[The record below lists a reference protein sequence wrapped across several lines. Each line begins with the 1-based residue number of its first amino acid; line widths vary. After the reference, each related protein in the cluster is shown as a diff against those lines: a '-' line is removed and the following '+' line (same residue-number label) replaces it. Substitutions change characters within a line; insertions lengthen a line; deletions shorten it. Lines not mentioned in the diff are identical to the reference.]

1 LKIGRGGE
9 YSGLTVTRYQGSGE
23 NYIMRSLMICTPHPI
38 NIKNNEIGG
47 AVARMGEG
55 RGV

>member
-1 LKIGRGGE
+1 LKIGREGE

-38 NIKNNEIGG
+38 KIENEIGG
-47 AVARMGEG
+47 ACSTYVEG